1 MLMKRLCV
9 CAIGIFLLLAPARGE
24 EGKKEVRAVVEEI
37 DAEVGTITVIL
48 ADAGKSRADRIRTY
62 NLARRDL
69 PVTSGAG
76 KPSRLAD
83 LKQEDRVVL
92 NVLGEDV
99 TAIALAP
106 PQLFG
111 PVIKIDPERRTLEIR
126 SKLGERTVTVPTSA
140 KILGPGAELRF
151 EELKPG
157 SLVLVEFAADQKT
170 VLDVRT
176 GKNLQPA
183 AKLIKGTGYL
193 IDIDR
198 ERGMTQVLINSAGG
212 DHSLLREVPLAR
224 DASYSLLLRGKPFR
238 DLGAEEVSRGQK
250 VFYWI
255 DVATRKLAHLQ
266 IEMPILGRR
275 TVKAV
280 DRERGQITI
289 DGIEGERTVKLAP
302 RTRIMAA
309 QGAPASLDAIAQKS
323 VTVGL
328 SPDRTTA
335 EIISIVP

>member
-1 MLMKRLCV
+1 MRRIGF
-9 CAIGIFLLLAPARGE
+9 CAIGLLLLLAPARGQE
-24 EGKKEVRAVVEEI
+24 SKKEVRAVVEEI
-37 DAEVGTITVIL
+37 DAELGTITVIL

-69 PVTSGAG
+69 PVMTGAG
-76 KPSRLAD
+76 KAVKLAE

-92 NVLGEDV
+92 SVIGEDV

-111 PVIKIDPERRTLEIR
+111 PVTKIDPASRSLEVR
-126 SKLGERTVTVPTSA
+126 SKLGERTVTVPPTA
-140 KILGPGAELRF
+140 KILGPGSELQF
-151 EELKPG
+151 EDLKPG
-157 SLVLVEFAADQKT
+157 ALVLVELAADQKT

-183 AKLIKGTGYL
+183 AKLFKGVGYL

-198 ERGMTQVLINSAGG
+198 ERATAQLLINSAGG

-224 DASYSLLLRGKPFR
+224 DASYSLLLRGKPYR
-238 DLGAEEVSRGQK
+238 DLGAEEVSRAQK

-280 DRERGQITI
+280 DRERGEITVEGI
-289 DGIEGERTVKLAP
+289 DGERTVKLAP
-302 RTRIMAA
+302 RTRIVTA
-309 QGAPASLDAIAQKS
+309 QGPAELEALAQKS

-335 EIISIVP
+335 EILTVVP